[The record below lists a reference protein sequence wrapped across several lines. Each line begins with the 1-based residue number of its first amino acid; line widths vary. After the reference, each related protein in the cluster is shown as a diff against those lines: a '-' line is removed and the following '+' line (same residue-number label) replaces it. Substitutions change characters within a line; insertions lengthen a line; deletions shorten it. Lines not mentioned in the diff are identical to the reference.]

1 MIEEEE
7 TISQKESTKI
17 SVISWINENLFTV
30 IFFLA
35 GIIVLGVISL
45 THWSV
50 VDQPFLGGL
59 FNTPIFG
66 IPIYAF
72 LFPLFGIIFGIAYIF
87 WVKMKWGM
95 MTPFHGLWIAMNAG
109 DEVVFKTDLH
119 LNFVLKSEYGAR
131 VIFDRE
137 RYESIAVDNS
147 LRNRIRKKFRAGDP
161 AVSIAK
167 LLQGS
172 WDSAP
177 VVNIASV
184 PASILLDAN
193 GWTKDD
199 SQEHTAIAKECDI
212 WNDMN
217 PEDQVHSLSKA
228 WRYMNEGKIPTP
240 IGVKLHVVIPWIRVD
255 NAYPKSRNAA
265 SWGGFIRQIAENIQ
279 NGSYKTGFSMT
290 WAGVAVFLVAI
301 GISAMMFVMKI
312 MTHAPVK

>member
-1 MIEEEE
+1 MTDEE
-7 TISQKESTKI
+7 TISQKESTKSRI
-17 SVISWINENLFTV
+17 ISWVDENLFTV
-30 IFFLA
+30 IFAVA
-35 GIIVLGVISL
+35 GIIVLGIISL
-45 THWSV
+45 THWAV

-66 IPIYAF
+66 LPVYGF
-72 LFPLFGIIFGIAYIF
+72 LFPLFGIIFVLAYVF

-95 MTPFHGLWIAMNAG
+95 MTPFHGLWIAMNAR

-137 RYESIAVDNS
+137 RYESIAVDNT
-147 LRNRIRKKFRAGDP
+147 LRNRIRKKFRPGDP

-167 LLQGS
+167 MLQGS
-172 WDSAP
+172 WESAP

-199 SQEHTAIAKECDI
+199 SREHADIAKECDI

-217 PEDQVHSLSKA
+217 PDDQIHGLGKA
-228 WRYMNEGKIPTP
+228 WKYMNEGKIPTP
-240 IGVKLHVVIPWIRVD
+240 EGVNLYTTISWVRID
-255 NAYPKSRNAA
+255 NAYPKSRNSA

-279 NGSYKTGFSMT
+279 RGAYKEGFSMT
-290 WAGVAVFLVAI
+290 WAGVVVFLVSI

-312 MTHAPVK
+312 MTHTVVK

>member
-1 MIEEEE
+1 MTDEE
-7 TISQKESTKI
+7 TISQKESTK
-17 SVISWINENLFTV
+17 SRAISWINENLFTV
-30 IFFLA
+30 IFAVTGL
-35 GIIVLGVISL
+35 IVLGIISL

-66 IPIYAF
+66 IPIYGF
-72 LFPLFGIIFGIAYIF
+72 LFPLFGIIFVLAYVF

-95 MTPFHGLWIAMNAG
+95 MAPFHGLWIAMNG
-109 DEVVFKTDLH
+109 QTEVVFKTDLH

-137 RYESIAVDNS
+137 RYESIAVDNT
-147 LRNRIRKKFRAGDP
+147 LRNRIRKRFRPGDP
-161 AVSIAK
+161 SVSIAK

-172 WDSAP
+172 WSSSP
-177 VVNIASV
+177 IVNIGSV

-193 GWTKDD
+193 GWTKEG
-199 SQEHTAIAKECDI
+199 SQERKLIADECDR

-217 PEDQVHSLSKA
+217 PNDQVHELNKA
-228 WRYMNEGKIPTP
+228 WQYMNEGKIPTP
-240 IGVKLHVVIPWIRVD
+240 NGVNLYVKIPWIRVD

-279 NGSYKTGFSMT
+279 NGSYKSGFSMT
-290 WAGVAVFLVAI
+290 WAGVAVFVVAI
-301 GISAMMFVMKI
+301 AISGMMFAMKI
-312 MTHAPVK
+312 LAHSPVK